1 MADFTLTI
9 GNKNYSSWSLRAW
22 LACRLAGCDFEET
35 VIPLREKGSGEAILK
50 VSPSGKVPVLTHH
63 RVTVWDSLAICE
75 YLAECFPNARLW
87 PGDPAA
93 RAMARAVSAEMH
105 AGFPDL
111 RRNMPMNMRAT
122 LSGKGMTP
130 EVQADINRVTALWR
144 ECRKRFS
151 GGADF
156 LFGDV
161 TIADAMFAPL
171 ISRFYTYGVE
181 LDSDSRRY
189 AEAVWALP
197 DLREWVV
204 DAKKEPWIVPAFEI

>member
-22 LACRLAGCDFEET
+22 LACRLAGCDFEEV
-35 VIPLREKGSGEAILK
+35 VIPLREKGSREAILK
-50 VSPSGKVPVLTHH
+50 VSPSGKVPALTHD

-75 YLAECFPNARLW
+75 YLAECFPDARLW
-87 PGDPAA
+87 PKDPAA

-111 RRNMPMNMRAT
+111 RRNMPMNIRAT
-122 LSGKGMTP
+122 LTGKGMTA

-144 ECRKRFS
+144 DCRKRFS

-156 LFGDV
+156 LFGKNLLGDA
-161 TIADAMFAPL
+161 IGQEGADCRSETRQHADKSTDAEPDAHLLPATDIFAEGQPL
-171 ISRFYTYGVE
+171 ATDGE
-181 LDSDSRRY
+181 
-189 AEAVWALP
+189 
-197 DLREWVV
+197 
-204 DAKKEPWIVPAFEI
+204 